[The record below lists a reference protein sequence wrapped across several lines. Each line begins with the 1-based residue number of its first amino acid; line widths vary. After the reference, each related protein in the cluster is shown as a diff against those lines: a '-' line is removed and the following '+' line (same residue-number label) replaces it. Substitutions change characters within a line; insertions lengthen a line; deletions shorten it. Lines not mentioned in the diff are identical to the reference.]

1 MLLIYLKIP
10 TSLLE
15 DYSLD
20 ISTLHV
26 DYSECRTCQKR
37 NNNTNKHYYQSWK
50 FQVIQYEFDLTI
62 IHFDLTILCYRII
75 IIDEA
80 YVLFDSRP

>member
-20 ISTLHV
+20 I
-26 DYSECRTCQKR
+26 Y
-37 NNNTNKHYYQSWK
+37 N
-50 FQVIQYEFDLTI
+50 
-62 IHFDLTILCYRII
+62 ILVFK
-75 IIDEA
+75 EN
-80 YVLFDSRP
+80 V